1 MNVSAHR
8 SRLTGLIT
16 AVIALMAIFGAPGTQ
31 AQINYSGPT
40 AGWAAWGNNDGG
52 LRFSPLNQ
60 ITPQNVGKLR
70 VAWTYHMG
78 PSVTQAAHPLFTF
91 EVTPIIGD
99 GRMYVCSNVNKVV
112 ALDPE
117 TGKEIWTYDPKVN
130 TTGVFLHNCRGVT
143 FYHDSQAAAGAECA
157 SRIFTGT
164 LDGRLLALDAAT
176 GKPCG
181 GFGKKGEV
189 DLKAD
194 LGMVKPGEYT
204 VPSPPAI
211 AGDKVI
217 LGAGVLDNVRID
229 IAAGVVRAFDART
242 GALSWAWNPLPPD
255 LDEKTLAPAGERYAH
270 GTTNAWTVFSVD
282 AEHGLVFVPTGNTSP
297 DYYGGMRHG
306 LDYYS
311 NSLVA
316 LDVATGKVTW
326 HFQTIH
332 HDLWDYDIPSQPVL
346 FDFPGVGGAVPAVA
360 QSTKQGNIFIL
371 NRLTGEPLVP
381 VEERAVPQTG
391 GVPDDT
397 PSPTQPFLTNPTYDL
412 YPGNLSADDMWGFTF
427 WDKGKCRDAFNA
439 LLYEGRYTP
448 PSTQGSAVFPY
459 DYGIM
464 NWGGLAIDPTRNIL
478 IVNTSRVFAE
488 IKMVP
493 RKEADARAAA
503 GNPAT
508 MQAVG
513 TPYAYDRI
521 VQVSPFG
528 APCNRPPWGTLVA
541 IDLKAGKRLW
551 EIPFGTTRDAAP
563 FPIWLGLGVPSVG
576 GPIVTASGLAFIAG
590 TTDNF
595 IRAFDVANGT
605 EIWKERL
612 PAGGQANPM
621 TYRLKPNGKQ
631 FVVIAAGGH
640 AMLGTKQ
647 GDSLIAYT
655 LGD

>member
-1 MNVSAHR
+1 MKVIGYTGWLAAIVILVAALVAPSA
-8 SRLTGLIT
+8 
-16 AVIALMAIFGAPGTQ
+16 Q
-31 AQINYSGPT
+31 AQIDNSGPT
-40 AGWAAWGNNDGG
+40 AGWAAWGNTAGG

-60 ITPQNVGKLR
+60 ITPRNVGKLH

-78 PSVTQAAHPLFTF
+78 PSVTSAAHPIFTF

-117 TGKEIWTYDPKVN
+117 TGKEIWVHDPKIN
-130 TTGVFLHNCRGVT
+130 STGVFLHNCRGVT
-143 FYHDSQAAAGAECA
+143 FYHDSEAAAGAECA

-164 LDGRLLALDAAT
+164 LDGRLIALDAAT

-181 GFGKKGEV
+181 GFGKNGEV

-194 LGMVKPGEYT
+194 LGTVKPGEYT
-204 VPSPPAI
+204 VPSPPVI

-217 LGAGVLDNVRID
+217 LGAGVLDNTRID

-282 AEHGLVFVPTGNTSP
+282 TEHGLVFVPTGNTSP

-316 LDVATGKVTW
+316 LDAATGKVAW

-346 FDFPGVGGAVPAVA
+346 FDFPGANGPVPAVA

-371 NRLTGEPLVP
+371 NRLTGEPLIP
-381 VEERAVPQTG
+381 IEEKPVPQTG
-391 GVPDDT
+391 GVADDT
-397 PSPTQPFLTNPTYDL
+397 PSPTQPFLTNPAYDL

-493 RKEADARAAA
+493 RKEADARAAV

-508 MQAVG
+508 MPAIG

-521 VQVSPFG
+521 IETSPFG

-605 EIWKERL
+605 EVWKERL

-621 TYRLKPNGKQ
+621 TYRLTPDGKQ

>member
-1 MNVSAHR
+1 MKIGGLKGWFASLALVFAAFAASAQ
-8 SRLTGLIT
+8 TDKT
-16 AVIALMAIFGAPGTQ
+16 
-31 AQINYSGPT
+31 GPT
-40 AGWAAWGNNDGG
+40 AGWDSWGNTAGG
-52 LRFSPLNQ
+52 LRYSPLTQ
-60 ITPQNVGKLR
+60 ITPQNVGKLH
-70 VAWTYHMG
+70 VAWTYHFG
-78 PSVTQAAHPLFTF
+78 PSVTQAKFPLFTL
-91 EVTPIIGD
+91 EVTPIIAE
-99 GRMYVCSNVNKVV
+99 GRMYVCSNVDKVA

-130 TTGVFLHNCRGVT
+130 TTGVYLHNCRGVT

-157 SRIFTGT
+157 SRIFNGT
-164 LDGRLLALDAAT
+164 LDGRLIALDAAT
-176 GKPCG
+176 GKPCA
-181 GFGKKGEV
+181 GFGQNGEV

-194 LGMVKPGEYT
+194 LGTVKPGEYT
-204 VPSPPAI
+204 VPSPPVI
-211 AGDKVI
+211 AADKVI
-217 LGAGVLDNVRID
+217 LGAGVLDNTRID

-255 LDEKTLAPAGERYAH
+255 FDEKTLEAPGERYAH
-270 GTTNAWTVFSVD
+270 GTTNAWIVFSVD
-282 AEHGLVFVPTGNTSP
+282 AEHGLVYVPTGNTSP
-297 DYYGGMRHG
+297 DYFGGMRHG

-316 LDVATGKVTW
+316 LDVATGKVAW
-326 HFQTIH
+326 HFQTVH
-332 HDLWDYDIPSQPVL
+332 HDLWDYDLPSQPVL
-346 FDFPGVGGAVPAVA
+346 FDFPGANGPVPAVA

-381 VEERAVPQTG
+381 VEERPVPQTG
-391 GVPDDT
+391 GVPDDK
-397 PSPTQPFLTNPTYDL
+397 PAPTQPFVANPTYDL
-412 YPGNLSADDMWGFTF
+412 YPGDLKADDMWGFTF

-448 PSTQGSAVFPY
+448 PSTKGSAVFPY

-464 NWGGLAIDPTRNIL
+464 NWGGLAIDPTRNLL
-478 IVNTSRVFAE
+478 IVNTSRAFAE
-488 IKMVP
+488 IKLVP
-493 RKEADARAAA
+493 RAEAEARAAA
-503 GNPAT
+503 GHPPT
-508 MQAVG
+508 SQALG
-513 TPYAYDRI
+513 TPYAVDRI

-528 APCNRPPWGTLVA
+528 APCNQPPWGTLVA
-541 IDLKAGKRLW
+541 IDLKEGKRVW
-551 EIPFGTTRDAAP
+551 EVPFGTTRDAAP

-576 GPIVTASGLAFIAG
+576 GPIVTASGLAFIAA

-595 IRAFDVANGT
+595 IRAYDVKDGK
-605 EIWKERL
+605 ELWKERL

-621 TYRLKPNGKQ
+621 TYRLKPDGKQ

>member
-1 MNVSAHR
+1 
-8 SRLTGLIT
+8 
-16 AVIALMAIFGAPGTQ
+16 
-31 AQINYSGPT
+31 
-40 AGWAAWGNNDGG
+40 
-52 LRFSPLNQ
+52 
-60 ITPQNVGKLR
+60 
-70 VAWTYHMG
+70 
-78 PSVTQAAHPLFTF
+78 
-91 EVTPIIGD
+91 
-99 GRMYVCSNVNKVV
+99 
-112 ALDPE
+112 
-117 TGKEIWTYDPKVN
+117 
-130 TTGVFLHNCRGVT
+130 
-143 FYHDSQAAAGAECA
+143 
-157 SRIFTGT
+157 
-164 LDGRLLALDAAT
+164 
-176 GKPCG
+176 
-181 GFGKKGEV
+181 
-189 DLKAD
+189 
-194 LGMVKPGEYT
+194 
-204 VPSPPAI
+204 
-211 AGDKVI
+211 
-217 LGAGVLDNVRID
+217 
-229 IAAGVVRAFDART
+229 VVRAFDART

-316 LDVATGKVTW
+316 LDVATGKVAW

-346 FDFPGVGGAVPAVA
+346 FDFPGANGPVPAVA

-412 YPGNLSADDMWGFTF
+412 YPGNLTADDMWGFTF

-448 PSTQGSAVFPY
+448 PSTQGSAIFPY

-478 IVNTSRVFAE
+478 VVNTSRVFAE

-493 RKEADARAAA
+493 RKEADARAAT

-508 MQAVG
+508 MQAIG

-521 VQVSPFG
+521 VETSPFG

-605 EIWKERL
+605 ELWKERL

-621 TYRLKPNGKQ
+621 TYRLKPDGKQ

>member
-1 MNVSAHR
+1 MKIGGY
-8 SRLTGLIT
+8 TGWF
-16 AVIALMAIFGAPGTQ
+16 AAIALLFAVLNAPSGR
-31 AQINYSGPT
+31 AQIDNSGPT
-40 AGWAAWGNNDGG
+40 AGWAAWGNSAGG

-60 ITPQNVGKLR
+60 ITPQNVGRLH

-78 PSVTQAAHPLFTF
+78 PSVTSAAHPLFTL

-117 TGKEIWTYDPKVN
+117 TGKEIWVYDPKVN

-143 FYHDSQAAAGAECA
+143 FYHDSEAASGAECT

-164 LDGRLLALDAAT
+164 LDGRLIALDAAT
-176 GKPCG
+176 GKPCA
-181 GFGKKGEV
+181 GFGKNGEV

-194 LGMVKPGEYT
+194 LGTVKPGEYT
-204 VPSPPAI
+204 VPSPPVI

-217 LGAGVLDNVRID
+217 LGAGVLDNTRID

-282 AEHGLVFVPTGNTSP
+282 TEHGLVFVPTGNTSP
-297 DYYGGMRHG
+297 DYFGGMRHG

-316 LDVATGKVTW
+316 LDVATGKVAW

-346 FDFPGVGGAVPAVA
+346 FDFPGTNGPVPAVA

-371 NRLTGEPLVP
+371 NRLTGEPLIP
-381 VEERAVPQTG
+381 VEERPVPQTG
-391 GVPDDT
+391 GVVDDR
-397 PSPTQPFLTNPTYDL
+397 PAPTQPFLTNPAYDL

-493 RKEADARAAA
+493 RAEADARTAA
-503 GNPAT
+503 GNPPT
-508 MQAVG
+508 MAAIG

-521 VQVSPFG
+521 IETSPFG

-595 IRAFDVANGT
+595 IRAFDVANGS
-605 EIWKERL
+605 EVWKERL

-621 TYRLKPNGKQ
+621 TYRLKQDGKQ

-640 AMLGTKQ
+640 TMLGTKQ

>member
-1 MNVSAHR
+1 MKIGGFTGWIASLALACAAFTASAQ
-8 SRLTGLIT
+8 TDI
-16 AVIALMAIFGAPGTQ
+16 
-31 AQINYSGPT
+31 SGPT
-40 AGWAAWGNNDGG
+40 AGWDDWGNTAGG
-52 LRFSPLNQ
+52 LRYSPLTQ
-60 ITPQNVGKLR
+60 ITPQNVGKLK
-70 VAWTYHMG
+70 VAWTYHFG
-78 PSVTQAAHPLFTF
+78 PSATQAKYPLFTL
-91 EVTPIIGD
+91 EVTPIIAE
-99 GRMYVCSNVNKVV
+99 GRMYVCSNVDRVA

-117 TGKEIWTYDPKVN
+117 TGKEIWTHDPKVN
-130 TTGVFLHNCRGVT
+130 TNGVYLHNCRGVT
-143 FYHDSQAAAGAECA
+143 FYHDAQAAAGAECA
-157 SRIFTGT
+157 SRIFNGT
-164 LDGRLLALDAAT
+164 LDGRLIALDAAT
-176 GKPCG
+176 GKPCS
-181 GFGKKGEV
+181 GFGKNGEV

-194 LGMVKPGEYT
+194 LGTVKPGEYT
-204 VPSPPAI
+204 VPSPPVM

-217 LGAGVLDNVRID
+217 LGAGVLDNTRID

-242 GALSWAWNPLPPD
+242 GELSWAWNPLPPD

-282 AEHGLVFVPTGNTSP
+282 AEHGLVYVPTGNTSP
-297 DYYGGMRHG
+297 DYFGGMRHG

-316 LDVATGKVTW
+316 LDVATGKVAW
-326 HFQTIH
+326 HFQTVH
-332 HDLWDYDIPSQPVL
+332 HDLWDYDLPSQPVL
-346 FDFPGVGGAVPAVA
+346 FDFPTAGGPVPAVA

-381 VEERAVPQTG
+381 VEERPVPTTGAVP
-391 GVPDDT
+391 DET
-397 PSPTQPFLTNPTYDL
+397 PSPTQPYVTNPTYDL
-412 YPGNLSADDMWGFTF
+412 YPGDLSAKDMWGFTF
-427 WDKGKCRDAFNA
+427 WDEGKCRDAFNA

-448 PSTQGSAVFPY
+448 PSSKGTAVFPY

-464 NWGGLAIDPTRNIL
+464 NWGGFAIDPNKNLL

-488 IKMVP
+488 IKLVP
-493 RKEADARAAA
+493 RAEADARAAA
-503 GNPAT
+503 GHPAG
-508 MQAVG
+508 MPAVG

-521 VQVSPFG
+521 IQLSPFG

-541 IDLKAGKRLW
+541 IDLKAGKRAW
-551 EIPFGTTRDAAP
+551 EIPLGTTRDAAP

-590 TTDNF
+590 TSDNF
-595 IRAFDVANGT
+595 IRAFDVNDGK
-605 EIWKERL
+605 ELWKERL

-621 TYRLKPNGKQ
+621 TYRLKADGKQ

-640 AMLGTKQ
+640 AMMGTKQ

>member
-1 MNVSAHR
+1 MNVSAHKG
-8 SRLTGLIT
+8 RLIGLIA
-16 AVIALMAIFGAPGTQ
+16 AVIALIAIFGPAAAQ
-31 AQINYSGPT
+31 AQIDYSGPT

-52 LRFSPLNQ
+52 LRFSLLNQ
-60 ITPQNVGKLR
+60 ITPQNVGRLH

-181 GFGKKGEV
+181 GFGKNGEV

-194 LGMVKPGEYT
+194 LGTVKPGEYT
-204 VPSPPAI
+204 VPSPPVI

-242 GALSWAWNPLPPD
+242 GTLSWAWNPLPPD

-316 LDVATGKVTW
+316 LDVATGKVAW

-346 FDFPGVGGAVPAVA
+346 FDFPGAGGPVPAVA

-381 VEERAVPQTG
+381 VEERAVPTTG

-412 YPGNLSADDMWGFTF
+412 YPGNLSSRRHVGLY
-427 WDKGKCRDAFNA
+427 
-439 LLYEGRYTP
+439 LLG
-448 PSTQGSAVFPY
+448 QGQ
-459 DYGIM
+459 
-464 NWGGLAIDPTRNIL
+464 
-478 IVNTSRVFAE
+478 
-488 IKMVP
+488 VP
-493 RKEADARAAA
+493 RRLQR
-503 GNPAT
+503 PA
-508 MQAVG
+508 
-513 TPYAYDRI
+513 
-521 VQVSPFG
+521 
-528 APCNRPPWGTLVA
+528 L
-541 IDLKAGKRLW
+541 
-551 EIPFGTTRDAAP
+551 
-563 FPIWLGLGVPSVG
+563 
-576 GPIVTASGLAFIAG
+576 
-590 TTDNF
+590 
-595 IRAFDVANGT
+595 
-605 EIWKERL
+605 
-612 PAGGQANPM
+612 
-621 TYRLKPNGKQ
+621 
-631 FVVIAAGGH
+631 
-640 AMLGTKQ
+640 
-647 GDSLIAYT
+647 
-655 LGD
+655 

>member
-1 MNVSAHR
+1 MKVGGY
-8 SRLTGLIT
+8 TGWF
-16 AVIALMAIFGAPGTQ
+16 AAIALVFAVLIAPSGR
-31 AQINYSGPT
+31 AQIDNSGPT
-40 AGWAAWGNNDGG
+40 AGWAAWGNTAGG

-60 ITPQNVGKLR
+60 ITPQNVSKLHI
-70 VAWTYHMG
+70 AWTYHFG
-78 PSVTQAAHPLFTF
+78 PSVTQAAHPLFTL

-117 TGKEIWTYDPKVN
+117 TGKEIWIYDPKVN
-130 TTGVFLHNCRGVT
+130 TNGVFLHNCRGVT
-143 FYHDSQAAAGAECA
+143 FYHDGAAAAGAECA

-164 LDGRLLALDAAT
+164 LDGRLIALDAAT
-176 GKPCG
+176 GKPCA
-181 GFGKKGEV
+181 GFGKNGEV

-194 LGMVKPGEYT
+194 LGTVKPGEYT

-217 LGAGVLDNVRID
+217 LGAGVLDNTRID

-282 AEHGLVFVPTGNTSP
+282 TEHGLVFVPTGNTSP
-297 DYYGGMRHG
+297 DYFGGMRHG

-316 LDVATGKVTW
+316 LDVATGKVAW

-332 HDLWDYDIPSQPVL
+332 HDLWDYDLPSQPVL
-346 FDFPGVGGAVPAVA
+346 FDFPGANGPVPAIV

-371 NRLTGEPLVP
+371 NRLTGEPLIP

-391 GVPDDT
+391 GVADDM
-397 PSPTQPFLTNPTYDL
+397 PAPTQPFLTNPAYDL

-493 RKEADARAAA
+493 RVEADARTAA
-503 GNPAT
+503 GNPPT
-508 MQAVG
+508 MAAIG
-513 TPYAYDRI
+513 TPYAYDRL
-521 VQVSPFG
+521 VQTSPFG

-605 EIWKERL
+605 EVWKERL

-621 TYRLKPNGKQ
+621 TYRLKPDGKQ

-640 AMLGTKQ
+640 AMLGTKL